1 MKEYDPEKKVY
12 YFASLEEIASFV
24 YNNAAPGDL
33 IITMGAGDIYRAG
46 EMMLEKDAQSFR
58 GEKII

>member
-1 MKEYDPEKKVY
+1 MKIINSEKEVY

-33 IITMGAGDIYRAG
+33 IITMGAGDIYKAG
-46 EMMLEKDAQSFR
+46 EMILEKDAQSFR